1 MTSTFLKEN
10 GRDMCQVNALT
21 SRLFCFTN
29 EWTSQQCVAFFW
41 KMLID
46 VKRIRCNCLMESKRR
61 FTGDES
67 PSDQQMAHSN
77 LKDPLIQNQN
87 AALEQSRPAL

>member
-46 VKRIRCNCLMESKRR
+46 VKRIRCNPLQLSNGVETPIRR
-61 FTGDES
+61 WWITERPTDG
-67 PSDQQMAHSN
+67 
-77 LKDPLIQNQN
+77 
-87 AALEQSRPAL
+87 ALEP